1 MYTRKKDG
9 FTLVEMLVVIAIIAN
24 LVSIAVPA
32 ITVTKN
38 KSASAAN
45 AANLRAIYGQLNIMK
60 LQEPRDFETLLSGNH
75 HNGIN
80 IGDSSFVGKLLEELA
95 VDRFAT
101 FTAVNGKIT
110 LPTGLVIDALPSAK
124 VVSYDGG
131 FLTNSVQVEEG
142 TEMTIVITDE
152 HVLTCYNNYTID
164 NFADIAEDG
173 KLDGPVYGGV
183 WGEICDRICR
193 KAGHHRFT
201 DLLGRPLDY
210 CYFCKYKKP

>member
-9 FTLVEMLVVIAIIAN
+9 FTLVEMLVVIAIIAI
-24 LVSIAVPA
+24 LLA
-32 ITVTKN
+32 ITIPTVTSQLN
-38 KSASAAN
+38 KAAAAAN

-75 HNGIN
+75 HNGIS

-101 FTAVNGKIT
+101 FTAVNGRIT

-152 HVLTCYNNYTID
+152 HVITCYHNYTID

-173 KLDGPVYGGV
+173 KLDGPVYGGAL
-183 WGEICDRICR
+183 GEICDQICR
-193 KAGHHRFT
+193 RCGHRFT
-201 DLLGRPLDY
+201 DFFGRPSDY
-210 CYFCKYKKP
+210 CLICKYKRS